1 MNELQIIGTRP
12 VLNRM
17 VRVYGTYESPLFL
30 AKDVAEWIEHSNVS
44 AMVQS
49 VDEDEKDL
57 VEGETLD
64 YKDCLESGNLR
75 TKRIFLTENGL
86 YEVLFQSRKPIA
98 KEFKREVK
106 KLLHDLRTGQ
116 ATITM
121 SPDML
126 IAKALIAANDML
138 QQKERLLAEKTAKIE
153 QDAPKVLFADA
164 VSCSQTDIL
173 VGEFAKLLRQNG
185 VDVGQNRFFE
195 WLRRDGYLCRQNGA
209 MWNSPTQ
216 RAKDLQIFRTKET
229 VITHSDGHTTISL
242 THKITGKGQ
251 QYLLAKYL
259 PTNSLI
265 PAWQAETDAAEIV
278 QRQLAAEGGAV

>member
-12 VLNRM
+12 ILNQM

-30 AKDVAEWIEHSNVS
+30 AKDVAAWIEHCDPSK
-44 AMVQS
+44 MVQS
-49 VDEDEKDL
+49 VDDDERL
-57 VEGETLD
+57 IRTMFASGQNR
-64 YKDCLESGNLR
+64 DCL
-75 TKRIFLTENGL
+75 FLTENGL

-229 VITHSDGHTTISL
+229 VCTHSDGHTTISL

-265 PAWQAETDAAEIV
+265 PAWQAETDTAEIV
-278 QRQLAAEGGAV
+278 QRQMAEENSQP